1 MEFNGQKFVI
11 KVAEGLELKEFWNK
25 HGDHYQMCL
34 KNMGLE
40 FNAEKSLR
48 ESEREDAKK
57 NILFLGKKYANVVQ
71 LKTVFK
77 NIITRTA
84 NGERIKEPYNNMVLF

>member
-1 MEFNGQKFVI
+1 M
-11 KVAEGLELKEFWNK
+11 
-25 HGDHYQMCL
+25 
-34 KNMGLE
+34 E

-48 ESEREDAKK
+48 ESDREDAKK

-77 NIITRTA
+77 NIITRTV

>member
-1 MEFNGQKFVI
+1 M
-11 KVAEGLELKEFWNK
+11 
-25 HGDHYQMCL
+25 
-34 KNMGLE
+34 
-40 FNAEKSLR
+40 R

-57 NILFLGKKYANVVQ
+57 NILFLGKKYANMVQ